1 MTEFETGFFDCKN
14 DLAEGFVPAGG
25 PTETGAVTLDYLVNE
40 LRATMGA
47 SDAYIAGYLSAF
59 YGSK

>member
-25 PTETGAVTLDYLVNE
+25 PTETGPATLDYLVNE
-40 LRATMGA
+40 IRATMGA

>member
-40 LRATMGA
+40 IRVTMGA
-47 SDAYIAGYLSAF
+47 SDDYIAGYLSAF

>member
-47 SDAYIAGYLSAF
+47 SDAYIAGYLSVIF
-59 YGSK
+59 R